1 MYALKPLLVL
11 SATLSLTLAKPLPSD
26 EELPA
31 YNLRGGVI
39 TPKPTQQNDMVYS
52 VILNVPSMARV
63 QDVKNGE
70 PVKGSWQLIGP
81 EKKTIQFKDASDP
94 NPFIRQEV
102 LLTTYLDTKDEDWK
116 KIKADQ
122 EDKTKK
128 KKRPFPKKSVRR
140 TVSTALSLVEGNA
153 ESSPVLHRSAQLV
166 SRTDFSRYLDELAVY
181 CRPQG
186 RPGRFQSC
194 VHSSLE
200 RQMGTLA
207 WFETIPRSSYNR
219 RQGRELRK
227 GGGGSQQAGSEI
239 CTNVR
244 R

>member
-31 YNLRGGVI
+31 DNLRGGVI

-140 TVSTALSLVEGNA
+140 TCYIEAPNWFQEQISVDILMN
-153 ESSPVLHRSAQLV
+153 SPYIAGPKDAPAGFR
-166 SRTDFSRYLDELAVY
+166 AV
-181 CRPQG
+181 C
-186 RPGRFQSC
+186 
-194 VHSSLE
+194 
-200 RQMGTLA
+200 T
-207 WFETIPRSSYNR
+207 
-219 RQGRELRK
+219 
-227 GGGGSQQAGSEI
+227 QA
-239 CTNVR
+239 
-244 R
+244 